1 MVTNTAIKA
10 CSTYLLVEEIKVSSA
25 LVLGLS
31 RLASL
36 FLLFGVPVGLIII
49 PLILLTIIVSRLE
62 VEVIAQSLVT
72 VCGLLVLNH
81 IQNFIKLTLLGSR
94 EGAEQFSNAL
104 KQSGPTNRHTL
115 WDVLRV
121 EAKKS

>member
-1 MVTNTAIKA
+1 MNIAISA
-10 CSTYLLVEEIKVSSA
+10 CWAYLLVEEIKVSSA
-25 LVLGLS
+25 LVLGLG
-31 RLASL
+31 RLAGL
-36 FLLFGVPVGLIII
+36 FLLFDVPVGLVII

-72 VCGLLVLNH
+72 VCNLLVSNLF
-81 IQNFIKLTLLGSR
+81 QTFIKLTLLGSR
-94 EGAEQFSNAL
+94 EGAEQLSNAL
-104 KQSGPTNRHTL
+104 KQSWPTNRHTL